1 MVLRMSLSRRVLLS
15 FVLVASLLSLRS
27 LVFASGM
34 EPTWIPGIY
43 DAGDLDD
50 AFALSNFKALGAPA
64 PPRVDGS
71 ARVVARIETATP
83 DAAPSR
89 AVRSAPSRAPPL
101 A

>member
-1 MVLRMSLSRRVLLS
+1 MVPRMSLSRRVLLG

-27 LVFASGM
+27 LVFAAGV
-34 EPTWIPGIY
+34 EPTWIHGVY

-64 PPRVDGS
+64 PPRVDAS
-71 ARVVARIETATP
+71 ARVVALVETAAS
-83 DAAPSR
+83 DATAG
-89 AVRSAPSRAPPL
+89 RSVLSASSRAPPL